1 MGGAKDTVRIGF
13 IGAGQINFGA
23 FEGQKAEGPWD
34 HSKRL
39 QEIPDV
45 VFTCIVD
52 PNVELANKRIEKMRS
67 GPQGDKWAATKAFK
81 TYKEMLDSKE
91 KPDAAFIG
99 VPPMYHGSLDDPKAD
114 IELQLAKAGI
124 HLFVEKPLS
133 LKPAEEVGRLAEEL
147 KKQQDEHGLVIAVG
161 YMLRYS
167 PAVQAAKRIL
177 EQYNAKP
184 ASIMARYAC
193 AYSTILKRDW
203 WDKSICGGPIV
214 EQATH
219 FVDLLRYFGGEVA
232 EESIKAVAVGPSLP
246 LSDMPK
252 APNGEHT
259 VPENLRVNRVTTSIF
274 RFKEGG
280 VGTLTHTVLLHE
292 ATYHTAFEIL
302 ADGLHLLIEDPYDK
316 ASLTVR
322 RPHSGTYE
330 KVDLETEDM
339 YKPQARAFVEAV
351 RTGDTSGIHSLFSDA
366 VESYKVSQWITEAST
381 ADRT

>member
-1 MGGAKDTVRIGF
+1 VI
-13 IGAGQINFGA
+13 
-23 FEGQKAEGPWD
+23 
-34 HSKRL
+34 
-39 QEIPDV
+39 
-45 VFTCIVD
+45 FTCVVD
-52 PNVELANKRIEKMRS
+52 PNVELATKRIQVMQK
-67 GPQGDKWAATKAFK
+67 GPQGDKWASAKAFK
-81 TYKEMLDSKE
+81 TSKEMLASPE
-91 KPDAAFIG
+91 KPQAAFIG
-99 VPPMYHGSLDDPKAD
+99 VPPMYHGSIDDPKAD

-133 LKPAEEVGRLAEEL
+133 VKSAEEVGRLAEEL
-147 KKQQDEHGLVIAVG
+147 ARQQREHGLVIAVG

-167 PAVQAAKRIL
+167 PVVQAARKL
-177 EQYNAKP
+177 LQEYNAKP

-193 AYSTILKRDW
+193 AYSTIKKRDW
-203 WDKSICGGPIV
+203 WDTSICGGPIV

-246 LSDMPK
+246 LSDMPA
-252 APNGEHT
+252 APDAEHT
-259 VPENLRVNRVTTSIF
+259 VPEDKRINRVTTSIF

-292 ATYHTAFEIL
+292 AAYHTAFEIM
-302 ADGLHLLIEDPYDK
+302 ADGLHMLIEDPYDQ

-322 RPHSGTYE
+322 RPHSGKYE
-330 KVDLETEDM
+330 KVDLESEDM

-366 VESYKVSQWITEAST
+366 VESYKVSQWITAASS
-381 ADRT
+381 ADST